1 MGRTGETEGITRGG
15 AEASNEVDYCRSQD
29 AASAHDLTAAPL
41 FTAEAPS
48 VGTADFDPEEGFRV
62 VADCRFRT
70 MAIVLRRRGSS
81 RRSLATAWRIK
92 QATGSARPQVAHNF
106 ALSCRWLSCESGS
119 SSLHPFQTSQTRV
132 CSHELSL

>member
-1 MGRTGETEGITRGG
+1 MAVAKQRAYNHFRKELYFSSTF
-15 AEASNEVDYCRSQD
+15 D
-29 AASAHDLTAAPL
+29 A
-41 FTAEAPS
+41 
-48 VGTADFDPEEGFRV
+48 EEGFRV

-70 MAIVLRRRGSS
+70 MAIVLRRGG
-81 RRSLATAWRIK
+81 RSKSCLAAARKIQ

-119 SSLHPFQTSQTRV
+119 SPLHPFQTSQTRV